1 MPAEAGAT
9 LSKSQHSVFAET
21 QQFFVKQRA
30 AIAKLREDNAKL
42 KEELLLE
49 NKFSVTPTSS
59 NLSANIANLQDQS
72 DVYTRKI
79 GLERSRLLELEE
91 KANSLQGKI
100 GTQRKAMGGVNA
112 AREANIQ
119 TQKQIR
125 ILENRLEKMY
135 HKYNESKS
143 RNQVL
148 RTGIDNLRRER
159 LVFDDIHRKLAKSLL
174 VKKKEMA
181 GVIAHTNHILESRDK
196 AIAEMGMIKAQGD
209 REQAMSEAE
218 WKQLSNLIEND
229 RREREAAREREI
241 EERERKLGALMA
253 EKGSLTLK
261 KKTSKEEWNLKHKDK
276 ASAAS
281 MERVQH
287 FGESFAKIQEATGM
301 KDIDAIVERF
311 MEAED
316 ANFSLFNYVNEVNAE
331 VEKLEEQIAEIKEEI
346 EKYRGENVTAD
357 SERHRELSQLEERL
371 SETQEQAAWYQ
382 HKHQAAVKRVD
393 QLKDG
398 ISSMFEQAGC
408 GTPAVRSLLGEEGV
422 SEGNMMQYLGIL
434 EQRTNEILQEYVA
447 AVAQDQTAAAEKAAM
462 LMSATGGSPAGVG
475 SEYVIDPP
483 STLAAED
490 SDDNSDGEN
499 DDVAPLD
506 RQALETRIQKNI
518 AKKGDS
524 IKLKPVS
531 AQKVSAHKS
540 HQSPTK

>member
-1 MPAEAGAT
+1 MPAEPVAT
-9 LSKSQHSVFAET
+9 LGKSQHSVFAET

-30 AIAKLREDNAKL
+30 AISKLRDDNAKL

-91 KANSLQGKI
+91 KTSSLQGKI
-100 GTQRKAMGGVNA
+100 GGQRKAMGGINA

-174 VKKKEMA
+174 AKKKEMA
-181 GVIAHTNHILESRDK
+181 GVISHTNHILESRDK
-196 AIAEMGMIKAQGD
+196 AILEMGTIKAQGD
-209 REQAMSEAE
+209 REQAMAEAE

-229 RREREAAREREI
+229 RREREMAREREI

-253 EKGSLTLK
+253 EKGSLAK
-261 KKTSKEEWNLKHKDK
+261 KKTSKEEWSLKHKDK

-331 VEKLEEQIAEIKEEI
+331 VEKLEEQIADIKEEI
-346 EKYRGENVTAD
+346 EKYRGETQTAESQRHEAL
-357 SERHRELSQLEERL
+357 SELEGRL
-371 SETQEQAAWYQ
+371 AETQEQAAWYQ
-382 HKHQAAVKRVD
+382 HKHEASTKRVD
-393 QLKDG
+393 QLKEG

-408 GTPAVRSLLGEEGV
+408 GTPAVRSLLGEGGV
-422 SEGNMMQYLGIL
+422 SEANMMQYLGIL

-447 AVAQDQTAAAEKAAM
+447 AVASDQTAAAEKAAM

-475 SEYVIDPP
+475 SEYVIEPP

-490 SDDNSDGEN
+490 SDDDSDGEN
-499 DDVAPLD
+499 EDVGPLD
-506 RQALETRIQKNI
+506 RQALESRIQRNI

-531 AQKVSAHKS
+531 AHKVSAHKS

>member
-1 MPAEAGAT
+1 MPAEGAV

-30 AIAKLREDNAKL
+30 AIAKLRDDNAKL

-49 NKFSVTPTSS
+49 NK
-59 NLSANIANLQDQS
+59 LI
-72 DVYTRKI
+72 
-79 GLERSRLLELEE
+79 ELEE

-181 GVIAHTNHILESRDK
+181 GVIAHTNHILESREK
-196 AIAEMGMIKAQGD
+196 AIAEMGMIKTQGD

-218 WKQLSNLIEND
+218 WKQLSNLIEID
-229 RREREAAREREI
+229 RHEREAAREREI

-253 EKGSLTLK
+253 EKGAITQK
-261 KKTSKEEWNLKHKDK
+261 KKSSKEEWSLKHKDK

-331 VEKLEEQIAEIKEEI
+331 VEKLEEQIVDIKEEI
-346 EKYRGENVTAD
+346 EKYRGENMSAD
-357 SERHRELSQLEERL
+357 SQRQQALAELQGRL
-371 SETQEQAAWYQ
+371 GETQEQAAWYT

-393 QLKDG
+393 QLKEG
-398 ISSMFEQAGC
+398 ISAIFEQAGC
-408 GTPAVRSLLGEEGV
+408 GTPAVRGLLGEGGV
-422 SEGNMMQYLGIL
+422 TEGNMMQYLGIL

-447 AVAQDQTAAAEKAAM
+447 AVAQDQTAAAEKSAM

-475 SEYVIDPP
+475 SEYVIEPP
-483 STLAAED
+483 STLTAED
-490 SDDNSDGEN
+490 SDDGSEGEN
-499 DDVAPLD
+499 DDDVPLD
-506 RQALETRIQKNI
+506 RQALETKILRTI

>member
-1 MPAEAGAT
+1 MPAEGAV

-30 AIAKLREDNAKL
+30 AIAKLRDDNAKL

-79 GLERSRLLELEE
+79 GLERSRLIELEE

-181 GVIAHTNHILESRDK
+181 GVIAHTNHILESREK
-196 AIAEMGMIKAQGD
+196 AIAEMGMIKTQGD

-218 WKQLSNLIEND
+218 WKQLSNLIEID
-229 RREREAAREREI
+229 RHEREAAREREI

-253 EKGSLTLK
+253 EKGAITQK
-261 KKTSKEEWNLKHKDK
+261 KKSSKEEWSLKHKDK

-331 VEKLEEQIAEIKEEI
+331 VEKLEEQIVDIK
-346 EKYRGENVTAD
+346 V
-357 SERHRELSQLEERL
+357 
-371 SETQEQAAWYQ
+371 
-382 HKHQAAVKRVD
+382 
-393 QLKDG
+393 
-398 ISSMFEQAGC
+398 
-408 GTPAVRSLLGEEGV
+408 
-422 SEGNMMQYLGIL
+422 
-434 EQRTNEILQEYVA
+434 
-447 AVAQDQTAAAEKAAM
+447 
-462 LMSATGGSPAGVG
+462 
-475 SEYVIDPP
+475 
-483 STLAAED
+483 
-490 SDDNSDGEN
+490 
-499 DDVAPLD
+499 
-506 RQALETRIQKNI
+506 
-518 AKKGDS
+518 
-524 IKLKPVS
+524 
-531 AQKVSAHKS
+531 
-540 HQSPTK
+540 

>member
-1 MPAEAGAT
+1 M

-30 AIAKLREDNAKL
+30 AIAKLRDDNAKL

-79 GLERSRLLELEE
+79 GLERSRLIELEE

-181 GVIAHTNHILESRDK
+181 GVIAHTSHILESREK

-253 EKGSLTLK
+253 EKGAITQK
-261 KKTSKEEWNLKHKDK
+261 KKSSKEEWNLKHKDK

-287 FGESFAKIQEATGM
+287 FGDSFAKIQEATGM

-331 VEKLEEQIAEIKEEI
+331 VEKLEEQIADIKEEI
-346 EKYRGENVTAD
+346 EKYRGENMSAD
-357 SERHRELSQLEERL
+357 SQRQQALAELEGRL
-371 SETQEQAAWYQ
+371 GETQEQAAWYT

-393 QLKDG
+393 QLKEG
-398 ISSMFEQAGC
+398 ISAIFEQAGC
-408 GTPAVRSLLGEEGV
+408 GTPAVCSLLGEGGV
-422 SEGNMMQYLGIL
+422 TEGNMMQYLGIL

-447 AVAQDQTAAAEKAAM
+447 AVAQDQTAAAEKSAM
-462 LMSATGGSPAGVG
+462 LMSATGGAPAGVG
-475 SEYVIDPP
+475 SEYVIEPP
-483 STLAAED
+483 STLTAED
-490 SDDNSDGEN
+490 SDDGSDGEN
-499 DDVAPLD
+499 DDDRPLD
-506 RQALETRIQKNI
+506 RQALETKILKTI

>member
-100 GTQRKAMGGVNA
+100 GTQRKAMGGLNA

-143 RNQVL
+143 RNEVL

-253 EKGSLTLK
+253 EKGSLALK
-261 KKTSKEEWNLKHKDK
+261 KKTSKEEWSLKHKDK

-346 EKYRGENVTAD
+346 EKYRGENVTAE

-371 SETQEQAAWYQ
+371 SEIQEQAAWYQ

-393 QLKDG
+393 QLKEG
-398 ISSMFEQAGC
+398 ISNMFEQAGC

-475 SEYVIDPP
+475 SEYVIEPP